1 MFDPNKVVTFLVDG
15 LSNFFKARGFSNAVI
30 GLSGGVDSSVTCS
43 LAVKAL
49 GKEQVT
55 GIIMPELGVSSKESV
70 SDAQLLAKQ
79 LGIKV
84 LQQPINDILA
94 SYQLPFILNK
104 IACMNLKARVRAN
117 ILYAYANTHD
127 CLVLG
132 TGNKTEIMMGY
143 ATKYGDAACDVL
155 PIGSLYKIQVWEI
168 ARFLGIP
175 PQIIR
180 KKPSAELYKGQFD
193 EDELGYSYVE
203 LDKMLMS
210 GKYPVAI
217 AERIEKNKHKS
228 EITPVLKYDSF
239 I

>member
-1 MFDPNKVVTFLVDG
+1 MFDPNKAVNTLVNE
-15 LSNFFKARGFSNAVI
+15 LENFFKVRGFTDAVI
-30 GLSGGVDSSVTCS
+30 GLSGGVDSSVTCT

-49 GKEQVT
+49 GKEHVT
-55 GIIMPELGVSSKESV
+55 GVIMPELGISSKESI
-70 SDAQLLAKQ
+70 SDAQQVAEQ

-94 SYQLPFILNK
+94 SYQLPFTLNK

-143 ATKYGDAACDVL
+143 ATKHGDAACDVL

-168 ARFLGIP
+168 ARVLKLP
-175 PQIIR
+175 QQIIR
-180 KKPSAELYKGQFD
+180 KKPSAELYEGQFD
-193 EDELGYSYVE
+193 ENELGYSYQE
-203 LDKMLMS
+203 LDHFLIE
-210 GKYPVAI
+210 GPVPLEI
-217 AERIEKNKHKS
+217 ANRIDRNKHKG
-228 EITPVLKYDSF
+228 EVPPILKWD
-239 I
+239 